1 MSQPGS
7 RFLQL
12 PRELRDEIYAHY
24 LWEETGYVHVAKTN
38 KLQRADGRPI
48 DLALIRTC
56 RLVAEEMRGLPLKVN
71 SITFKSYCPEVV
83 ASEKEDVWSAWSIA
97 GRYDYLLDRLW
108 FAKEEAFAVA
118 ASFYGEDLF
127 FSSNL
132 KYQPFAT
139 RPGSCLTDDACKAWI
154 TFADFM
160 P

>member
-48 DLALIRTC
+48 DLALVRTC
-56 RLVAEEMRGLPLKVN
+56 RLVAEEMRGIPLKVN
-71 SITFKSYCPEVV
+71 AITFKSYCPEVV

-118 ASFYGEDLF
+118 ASFMVRTYSFLLIL
-127 FSSNL
+127 SI
-132 KYQPFAT
+132 K
-139 RPGSCLTDDACKAWI
+139 PG
-154 TFADFM
+154 
-160 P
+160 